1 MFMAWVEIIR
11 RLLLRFVVI
20 YFFCVY
26 FLPDKVKGVLGAK
39 KIGVLWVCRKLDTQY
54 LRHCL
59 VAKRQFYGTPLK
71 VQFCPMSST
80 QTMKRKKDLAKLL
93 YTKEGVTVGKE
104 LSERTG
110 VSAQTISKWINGEGW
125 EHLRISLVITK
136 ESELRRYYA
145 QIKELNDAIE
155 GRETG
160 RRYPSSTEADTISKL
175 TKAVKELETQVSV
188 AEAIEVMKNFVM
200 HVRESDFEQ
209 AKAVMDLGDAYIKS
223 LM

>member
-1 MFMAWVEIIR
+1 
-11 RLLLRFVVI
+11 
-20 YFFCVY
+20 
-26 FLPDKVKGVLGAK
+26 
-39 KIGVLWVCRKLDTQY
+39 
-54 LRHCL
+54 
-59 VAKRQFYGTPLK
+59 
-71 VQFCPMSST
+71 
-80 QTMKRKKDLAKLL
+80 MKRKKDLAKLL